1 MDFNAKTRNQLNQVA
16 ELLHDVH
23 LEEFYYDHKL
33 SMKALELT
41 KQVKELIKEVN
52 TRGIEP

>member
-1 MDFNAKTRNQLNQVA
+1 MDFNAKTRNQLNQAA

-23 LEEFYYDHKL
+23 LGEFYYDHGF

-41 KQVKELIKEVN
+41 KQVKKLIKEVN

>member
-1 MDFNAKTRNQLNQVA
+1 MDFNAKTRNQLNQAA

-23 LEEFYYDHKL
+23 LEEFYYDHEL

-41 KQVKELIKEVN
+41 KKVKELIKEVN
-52 TRGIEP
+52 TRGTEP